1 MTAFF
6 VTRTRTVEQI
16 AVTRVEADD
25 EADALRRLKD
35 EREPEWLDDDVIHPA
50 ETLSVVKEMTDGPR

>member
-25 EADALRRLKD
+25 EADAIRRLKD
-35 EREPEWLDDDVIHPA
+35 EREPEWLDDDVIHPV
-50 ETLSVVKEMTDGPR
+50 ETLSVVKEQAR